1 MAAAFIGLSVKVLL
15 NNGMSLKG
23 HVADVDQITQRLMLQ
38 DGEAALSFNATAL
51 WRTTT
56 CQEYNLRTD
65 VISIFA
71 SFSRG

>member
-38 DGEAALSFNATAL
+38 DGEAALSLSTLQSMDDRDFPETNH
-51 WRTTT
+51 
-56 CQEYNLRTD
+56 D
-65 VISIFA
+65 D
-71 SFSRG
+71 